1 VKQVT
6 ATGQTV
12 EEAVE
17 SALAQL
23 KTTKDRADVSIIDEG
38 KRGFFGIFGSRPAV
52 VKVTAIH
59 DPLEEA
65 KKFLIQVSE
74 KMGAPVEIEVK
85 RDGKQVIFILTG
97 EKIALLI
104 GKRGQTLNSLQYLTQ
119 LVINRFSD
127 QYLSLIL
134 DAEDYRN
141 RRNETLIQLAHR
153 LAQKAIK
160 SGKDVA
166 LEPMP
171 SYERK
176 VIHTALS
183 ENNRVKTF
191 SDGSEPHRYI
201 VITPRKG
208 PEVTRAPKR

>member
-12 EEAVE
+12 KEAVE

-23 KTTKDRADVSIIDEG
+23 NTTKDRTDVAIIDEG
-38 KRGFFGIFGSRPAV
+38 KKGIFGIFGSRPAV
-52 VKVTAIH
+52 VKVTVII
-59 DPLEEA
+59 DPIEEA
-65 KKFLIQVSE
+65 KKFLLQVSE
-74 KMGAPVEIEVK
+74 QMGAPIDIAIK
-85 RDGKQVIFILTG
+85 RDGKQVLFVMTG

-119 LVINRFSD
+119 LIINRFSNH
-127 QYLSLIL
+127 YLTVIL

-141 RRNETLIQLAHR
+141 RRNDTLIQLAHR
-153 LAQKAIK
+153 LAIKALK
-160 SGKDVA
+160 TGRDVA

-183 ENNRVKTF
+183 NNKRVKTF
-191 SDGSEPHRYI
+191 SDGSDPHRHI
-201 VITPRKG
+201 VISPVK
-208 PEVTRAPKR
+208 

>member
-23 KTTKDRADVSIIDEG
+23 QTTKDRTSVDIIDEG
-38 KRGFFGIFGSRPAV
+38 KKGIFGIFGSRPAV
-52 VKVTAIH
+52 VKVTLH
-59 DPLEEA
+59 LDPIEEA
-65 KKFLIQVSE
+65 KKFLRDVGE
-74 KMGAPVEIEVK
+74 KMGAPIDIEVH
-85 RDGKQVIFILTG
+85 RDGKQVRFVLTG

-119 LVINRFSD
+119 LVINRHSE
-127 QYLSLIL
+127 QYLTVIL

-153 LAQKAIK
+153 LAQKALK
-160 SGKDVA
+160 VGKEVS

-183 ENNRVKTF
+183 EDKRVKTS
-191 SDGSEPHRYI
+191 SDGTEPHRYV
-201 VITPRKG
+201 VISPVK
-208 PEVTRAPKR
+208 KRF

>member
-12 EEAVE
+12 EAAVE

-23 KTTKDRADVSIIDEG
+23 NTTKDRADVDIIDEG
-38 KRGFFGIFGSRPAV
+38 KKGIFGIFGSRPAV
-52 VKVTAIH
+52 VKVTVIL
-59 DPLEEA
+59 DPVEEA
-65 KKFLIQVSE
+65 KKFLEQVSE
-74 KMGAPVEIEVK
+74 QMGAPAEIEIR
-85 RDGKQVIFILTG
+85 RDGKQVTFVMTG

-119 LVINRFSD
+119 LVINRSSN
-127 QYLSLIL
+127 QYLTVIL

-141 RRNETLIQLAHR
+141 RRSETLIQLAHR
-153 LAQKAIK
+153 LAGKAVK
-160 SGKDVA
+160 TGKDVA

-176 VIHTALS
+176 VIHSALAD
-183 ENNRVKTF
+183 NKRVKTF
-191 SDGSEPHRYI
+191 SDGSEPHRFI
-201 VITPRKG
+201 VITPVR
-208 PEVTRAPKR
+208 R

>member
-23 KTTKDRADVSIIDEG
+23 NTTKDRTDVAIIDEG
-38 KRGFFGIFGSRPAV
+38 KKGIFGIFGSRPAV
-52 VKVTAIH
+52 VKVTVII
-59 DPLEEA
+59 DPIEEA
-65 KKFLIQVSE
+65 KKFLLQVSE
-74 KMGAPVEIEVK
+74 QMGAPIDIEIK
-85 RDGKQVIFILTG
+85 RDGKQVLFVMTG

-104 GKRGQTLNSLQYLTQ
+104 GKRGQTLNSLQSLTQ
-119 LVINRFSD
+119 LIINRFSN
-127 QYLSLIL
+127 QYLTVIL

-141 RRNETLIQLAHR
+141 RRNDTLIQLAHR
-153 LAQKAIK
+153 LAIKALK
-160 SGKDVA
+160 TGKDVA

-183 ENNRVKTF
+183 DNKRVKTF
-191 SDGSEPHRYI
+191 SDGSDPHRHI
-201 VITPRKG
+201 VISPVK
-208 PEVTRAPKR
+208 

>member
-23 KTTKDRADVSIIDEG
+23 NTTKDRTDVAIIDEG
-38 KRGFFGIFGSRPAV
+38 KKGIFGIFGSRPAV
-52 VKVTAIH
+52 VKVTVII
-59 DPLEEA
+59 DPIEEA
-65 KKFLIQVSE
+65 KKFLLQVSE
-74 KMGAPVEIEVK
+74 QMGAPIDIAIK
-85 RDGKQVIFILTG
+85 RDGKQVLFVMTG

-119 LVINRFSD
+119 LIINRFSNH
-127 QYLSLIL
+127 YLTVIL

-141 RRNETLIQLAHR
+141 RRNDTLIQLAHR
-153 LAQKAIK
+153 LAIKALK
-160 SGKDVA
+160 TGRDVA

-183 ENNRVKTF
+183 NNKRVKTF
-191 SDGSEPHRYI
+191 SDGSDPHRHI
-201 VITPRKG
+201 VISPVK
-208 PEVTRAPKR
+208 